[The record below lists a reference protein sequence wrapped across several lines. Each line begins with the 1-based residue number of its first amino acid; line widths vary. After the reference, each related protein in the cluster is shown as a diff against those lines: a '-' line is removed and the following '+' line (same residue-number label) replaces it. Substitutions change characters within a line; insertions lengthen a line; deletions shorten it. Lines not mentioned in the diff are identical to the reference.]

1 MAMADED
8 ILQVL
13 ADRAVTL
20 ERLLERHLGFDLL
33 ARFEALLDDGIAVR
47 DEAGDL
53 LRRMEGTIMDLED
66 DARIAA

>member
-1 MAMADED
+1 M
-8 ILQVL
+8 L
-13 ADRAVTL
+13 ADRAATL

-33 ARFEALLDDGIAVR
+33 ARFEALLDDGIVLC
-47 DEAGDL
+47 DEACDL